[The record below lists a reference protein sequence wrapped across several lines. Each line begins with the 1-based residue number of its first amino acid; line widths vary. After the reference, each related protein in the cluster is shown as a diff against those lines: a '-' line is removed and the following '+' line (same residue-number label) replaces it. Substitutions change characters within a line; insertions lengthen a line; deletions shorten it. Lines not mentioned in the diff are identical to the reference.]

1 MGIWSSLFGTDDV
14 VKKTVDG
21 IYNGVDAAVYTAQ
34 EKAQYFL
41 DLLKHYEPF
50 KLAQRLLA
58 LSIISTYLFVWLI
71 AGILL
76 VASVFFDPN
85 IPAGATATYI
95 SKSAQLIA
103 ASKQLAADNNDILG
117 LPTGLIVAFYFAGG
131 MAEGV
136 IARYRK

>member
-1 MGIWSSLFGTDDV
+1 MGLWSSLFGTDDV

-50 KLAQRLLA
+50 KLAQRLIA
-58 LSIISTYLFVWLI
+58 LCIISTYLFVWVI

-85 IPAGATATYI
+85 IPDDAAAAYI
-95 SKSAQLIA
+95 SKSAQLVA
-103 ASKQLAADNNDILG
+103 ASKQLAADNNEILG
-117 LPTGLIVAFYFAGG
+117 MPTGFIVAFYFAGG
-131 MAEGV
+131 AIEGV
-136 IARYRK
+136 VARYRK